1 MASGSGSHP
10 QHASMSLRLT
20 DLTSSFLRNW
30 LDMVLMVRAVLVWS
44 NDGLR
49 QIYTVPFY
57 RISPDTHMAWLADS
71 TRSILNPGTL
81 SRIID
86 VLHFEW
92 VGNTGDVEYCP

>member
-49 QIYTVPFY
+49 QIYCT
-57 RISPDTHMAWLADS
+57 
-71 TRSILNPGTL
+71 IL
-81 SRIID
+81 
-86 VLHFEW
+86 
-92 VGNTGDVEYCP
+92 